1 MATKNGGT
9 IRFGIQFDVNK
20 SSLNQITKQLQA
32 IQTAATTNKDSG
44 LAKQF
49 DQAASAARKLEQI
62 INSSW
67 NHKLDQLNLNKF
79 NQSVKTSF
87 GSVQNLKNQ
96 LIASGASGQT
106 AFASLASSILNTNI
120 QLRESNKLLDSMAV
134 SMKNTIKWGITSSI
148 FNKITG
154 SIQQAYYYAKDLN
167 TSLTDIR
174 MVTGA
179 SADEMQRFAK
189 TANDVSKSLGRSTL
203 DYTKGAVEYYR
214 QGLTDEQVAKRTEVT
229 LKAQNITGAGKQMV
243 DYLTAVWNGFKIN
256 TENAEKAVDSLAKV
270 ADSSAS
276 NMAQLA
282 TAMSK
287 VAATANVVG
296 VDFDQLNAMIATVVA
311 TTRLAPESVGTAF
324 KTVFARINDIKTG
337 AEDAEIS
344 LGNYSGRM
352 QSLGISVL
360 DTAGRLRDTGDVI
373 TEVGQKWGTLTKQQQ
388 TYLAATMGGQRQ
400 ITQVMA
406 LFDNW
411 NQYVNLLN
419 TSLQAN
425 GTLNEKNNIYLESTA
440 AHLQQLSTQ
449 AQRTYDILIDTDA
462 INGLVDALNGVLGV
476 FNDFIEGLGGGA
488 NAFAYF
494 GSMVAGVFSK
504 QISQAILNAKQ
515 NFDNFKNAKNI
526 ESLKQEFS
534 NQILENRTANKTYET
549 TDHQAMVKAA
559 QAQAEIYQKTLVV
572 KKGLTQQSYNQ
583 LMALQQQIGKNT
595 AKIAL
600 INSYKDRVVQVLG
613 YEERSTENMQEAADA
628 HAKEAA
634 IYEQNISALNRLL
647 QSTQKN
653 KLSWQEVQEI
663 LRNNNQLLQTSDQE
677 VSNFI
682 EKWASG
688 KPSQAEIVQLL
699 QNQIN
704 KLQTQK
710 GYEQEIIELIK
721 LKEAYQRNDAEAIEK
736 QNQILKRQAQQRQN
750 IGKISID
757 TQKMVKGVFAVG
769 QAFTALTGAAETFG
783 RDGATAAQKANAAF
797 SGITGTISA
806 ALNMIPGI
814 GPAIG
819 MAFQGVAGLIKGFLG
834 ESFEQLFMSVEEKIA
849 KIQQKIQKA
858 NQVVQTKQQN
868 ISSLI
873 AIQQEYNKLSDLAG
887 EYGQNLNKM
896 SDEQISRYHEL
907 TNEFT
912 KYNDSVIVGY
922 DAQGQA
928 IIRNKQALQ
937 ETIDKLKEQQEAQAQ
952 AFLSDPNNSIKSYN
966 SSLVSAKSRQTNEDI
981 KLKTQAGTA
990 QDSLDLLLQQFAAV
1004 DEFGQSIGWGKNILS
1019 SLQLIKFNESGITK
1033 RGDSPI
1039 LDAYNDLQSYVSGS
1053 IDLTIDEIKAA
1064 LSIIQTAYNGIEE
1077 ENKELA
1083 DFLSQTSNYVD
1094 EIQNLQQE
1102 IDYNDAN
1109 LPQEMQFDT
1118 SFISTLIK
1126 WGKGYNREYKKLA
1139 EVNFLNKD
1147 IDVDSLIYDFISG
1160 FTYKQGLKEID
1171 IKNKQASSYD
1181 QVIDA
1186 ARNYAENLLTTITAS
1201 EKIIYDTLEQAK
1213 VQGKTSDTSP
1223 IIDRLTNS
1231 QAIIQN
1237 ILSQLKLEDFK
1248 DEGQLQGLA
1257 DYLAQILGLDTLIL
1271 KIGQNGIEID
1281 TIDIVPDQILTDA
1294 KTAIEEKIFSSGYN
1308 RKTIKIGENRQTGE
1322 DVFKNVEIIKDIFS
1336 PQGIQNIFSAQQL
1349 DNFETVLNSI
1359 WGGVENALKEIV
1371 EPTVE
1376 DYNRIVSEQL
1386 QIFRKNK
1393 EELDNLTN
1401 IDFDT
1406 AFTNFEKLVG
1416 NLKDKKALSD
1426 EEKEYLQLLEQ
1437 QDLYLKNLAETEGR
1451 GSQEYINY
1459 LKKRKSLGQQIYLQ
1473 EQQTIIDANRSLLES
1488 ETNEEERLRLENEI
1502 SEALYNQARAAQA
1515 VKIQEQAIAKAR
1527 SEAIKSSAQQKMET
1541 IPTAKSTLEKLQA
1554 GQNISESDATNLVYL
1569 QQYNQNLATIA
1580 QEQGIYSKAY
1590 QDELRKT
1597 IALHSNLVELGKEQL
1612 LIELEKEKIQANNAL
1627 TEANNKLESAKK
1639 SLEDFIAYGGHDSGQ
1654 VYQGLVDGVTDA
1666 KIELESAVTAV
1677 QTIDGQ
1683 ILLLNTDV
1691 RDTVELFEKV
1701 SNKLDKGLVIDP
1713 SSLYTTL
1720 ENTENLSDAQ
1730 TEYLNRLEEEDTKLK
1745 QLAITQGRSSREYI
1759 EYLKTRRGLAE
1770 EIYKQDLQAQK
1781 LEIQG
1786 NLASARTRLQ
1796 YDSSLTTEERKSLLA
1811 QIDQY
1816 LQDILNIDY
1825 EINSIEQALNKTYQ
1839 DRLVLFNELTNRK
1852 DLNENQ
1858 QAQLSQLLNELVQL
1872 YPELST
1878 AATILNDTWL
1888 VGTQAYNQALKQVE
1902 DTLEQLNYQQL
1913 QDKLNELSIHI
1924 DLENL
1929 EDCMD
1934 EIEEFL
1940 DVERQILIEVHTD
1953 AENEFDRLQAEM
1965 DRIYDASSKIGQ
1977 NFIVAAD
1984 DIRELNNVFPG
1995 ILSNMQDLHDGT
2007 VRLNQDAVQQAI
2019 AGASQVVAADAQS
2032 VNQQLQS
2039 QANLLHA
2046 KAVMYQNAGDIA
2058 NQLAQ
2063 GEIQYANLSASEQA
2077 TLMAA
2082 AGSAR
2087 VDAASQAAQGQEQNF
2102 SNVATESGNAAASMA
2117 QNFSGGANAMAS
2129 AIAQMTQHAINNL
2142 ASIASASSQV
2152 MSGSRSVSAGVDW
2165 GGVSAG
2171 YGGGVNRVNAGNV
2184 TTKNIT
2190 SSYTGSSGGAIQN
2203 TTNFLGTSLA
2213 DRISQKLGLT
2223 NNTQNDWAKL
2233 RDQFYDLAAIAEQGA
2248 TDIQGMMAQ
2257 NMLDLNSLANELGN
2271 AASGRPKSGS
2281 GGGGGGGGGKQPDV
2295 MQPSEQIIDRY
2306 HDIDMQLK
2314 MIAVDLE
2321 KLQEEQE
2328 RAFGKDLV
2336 KNLNKQLD
2344 ALEHQNAAYQT
2355 RLEITQKEAAEMRAL
2370 LAMQGTTFDEDGLIS
2385 NFANVMSSKLAG
2397 VNATIDY
2404 YNSLSAQE
2412 QEAYKETVE
2421 AAKEDYEHFKEQIE
2435 HYDELISETIPEF
2448 EKNIRD
2454 NLNKRIEIQVSK
2466 FKMSVEIEL
2475 DLAKAEKDWNKFRKK
2490 VINQIRQ
2497 DDILGN
2503 TKALFEDLATYY
2515 SDGGLNVIGALTN
2528 QLNGTLDQLHQIDTF
2543 GTSSVYGDNKSKAV
2557 EDLKTF
2563 LDELISNLED
2573 VEDLIDEI
2581 ENSIFDAI
2589 DKAQDAFDDQVD
2601 TFEHISDV
2609 LDHNVKLVKMLYGEQ
2624 AYDALGKYYQLQEAN
2639 NNQQLDFLRQQK
2651 QLWYDRMML
2660 EYQRMN
2666 ELEPDS
2672 DERKKVEKRF
2682 KQYKQHWMKST
2693 KELNSLLESS
2703 VQNIIDKYANAINN
2717 IFNNLN
2723 KRLTGGRGLEYIS
2736 EEWQLINKEA
2746 DMYLDRVNSMY
2757 EIEKLQNAFRD
2768 AINDN
2773 EGNIKAQQSLN
2784 DLMQEELKY
2793 LRDKDKL
2800 TQYDVDRANALLQIE
2815 IKRLALQNAQQ
2826 NKTKLRLRRDSQGN
2840 YSYQYTSDQGAIA
2853 KSQDQLAQAQN
2864 NLYNLTKN
2872 AYKSNLQSFYDIYEE
2887 WVNKVKEVQNRN
2899 DLDSEQKAARR
2910 AELTEH
2916 YGNIINGI
2924 LSQNEQLRQF
2934 LTQDTFNEL
2943 LRMYLNDIENFKFK
2957 SEEEKAIFQR
2967 LVGSIKNDS
2976 SIMSS
2981 ALVTDMGNATTAMAT
2996 NMNNATIA
3004 MALSSLEM
3012 RDKVKEYLD
3021 SLTEYQ
3027 KNTVMSNMV
3036 LYWNSGIQDM
3046 MDTIIGEGGFSIVV
3060 KSCFTELERAALQF
3074 EKSLR
3079 DLAAKAGVSLGDI
3092 DSLLKTD
3099 VGETK
3104 ALIKENETLIKKY
3117 GDEIST
3123 IGDLI
3128 EKVKGLTEK
3137 YGDAKQA
3144 AIDAATEAKK
3154 YWEAEQKAAQNA
3166 AEQVRKATQ
3175 AKSKYNESGYN
3186 GTVGATVQ
3194 APSSSPSN
3202 GGGGGSASSGGG
3214 SAAVAGAYSLGYTYN
3229 VYAVNKTGRVY
3240 SYNNLSKAQT
3250 DALST
3255 KGWNVGAG
3263 GIYVRRSDGSSRNFS
3278 PGQVYGFKT
3287 GGYTGDWSGTDG
3299 KLAMLHQ
3306 RELVLN
3312 AEDTQNILKAVDVTR
3327 MIDDMLSSI
3336 GTNVNMAN
3344 ILNNTNTSDGGLL
3357 DQNVHITA
3365 TFPNVTNHAQVEQA
3379 LETLVNR
3386 ASQYAFRNR

>member
-32 IQTAATTNKDSG
+32 IQTAATSNKDSG

-62 INSSW
+62 VNSSW

-96 LIASGASGQT
+96 LVASGASGQA
-106 AFASLASSILNTNI
+106 AFNTLAHSVLNTNV
-120 QLRESNKLLDSMAV
+120 QLRQSNTLLDSMAV
-134 SMKNTIKWGITSSI
+134 SMKNTIKWGITASI

-154 SIQQAYYYAKDLN
+154 SIQQAFYYAKDLN

-203 DYTKGAVEYYR
+203 DYTRNAVEYYR

-256 TENAEKAVDSLAKV
+256 TEGAEQAVDSLAKV

-276 NMAQLA
+276 NMSQLA

-296 VDFDQLNAMIATVVA
+296 VDFNQLNAMIATVVA

-360 DTAGRLRDTGDVI
+360 DTAGRLRNTGDVI
-373 TEVGQKWGTLTKQQQ
+373 TEVGQKWKTLTKEQQ

-411 NQYVNLLN
+411 EQYVKLLN

-425 GTLNEKNNIYLESTA
+425 GTLNQKNDIYLESMA
-440 AHLQQLSTQ
+440 AHMQQLSTE
-449 AQRTYDILIDTDA
+449 AERMYKALIDTDA
-462 INGLVDALNGVLGV
+462 INPLIDALKGALGL
-476 FNDFIEGLGGGA
+476 FNNFIEGIGGGT
-488 NAFAYF
+488 NAFINLGAIAANIFNKQIGAGINNVIQNIERLKSNLAQVQAQKEWSKQALTMASINHSTNKDNISQNALEKQAQITQRTLQIRKALTQEQYNQVQQAQRQIGLQQTQVDYIESYKQNLKEAGINQESTLGVVERQRDNLESVIALTKDVKIDLQEIALSSNDTNTLF
-494 GSMVAGVFSK
+494 NLWIENLDEINNRLREAGVSEENID
-504 QISQAILNAKQ
+504 QINEQVLDAIAN
-515 NFDNFKNAKNI
+515 
-526 ESLKQEFS
+526 QEFS
-534 NQILENRTANKTYET
+534 LTKINEILNNHGVNIKENEKAYNNLVEAARKMSMIQDGTLDKTKQQISLR
-549 TDHQAMVKAA
+549 Q
-559 QAQAEIYQKTLVV
+559 QLV
-572 KKGLTQQSYNQ
+572 KKIQDSAQRLKTIQGLVRGLTGGVQAAS
-583 LMALQQQIGKNT
+583 
-595 AKIAL
+595 AL
-600 INSYKDRVVQVLG
+600 IG
-613 YEERSTENMQEAADA
+613 GIST
-628 HAKEAA
+628 
-634 IYEQNISALNRLL
+634 
-647 QSTQKN
+647 
-653 KLSWQEVQEI
+653 
-663 LRNNNQLLQTSDQE
+663 
-677 VSNFI
+677 
-682 EKWASG
+682 G
-688 KPSQAEIVQLL
+688 
-699 QNQIN
+699 
-704 KLQTQK
+704 
-710 GYEQEIIELIK
+710 
-721 LKEAYQRNDAEAIEK
+721 
-736 QNQILKRQAQQRQN
+736 
-750 IGKISID
+750 ID
-757 TQKMVKGVFAVG
+757 KS
-769 QAFTALTGAAETFG
+769 
-783 RDGATAAQKANAAF
+783 ATASQRLNGIWQGLSGTVGGIANIF
-797 SGITGTISA
+797 LPGSGILVQGIFSLIQGG
-806 ALNMIPGI
+806 LNLLGVWDDIEF
-814 GPAIG
+814 AI
-819 MAFQGVAGLIKGFLG
+819 
-834 ESFEQLFMSVEEKIA
+834 MSSQEKIA
-849 KIQQKIQKA
+849 KVRQDLSDISNETNPHKR
-858 NQVVQTKQQN
+858 N
-868 ISSLI
+868 IASL
-873 AIQQEYNKLSDLAG
+873 EDNVEEFEELYNKRNRLT
-887 EYGQNLNKM
+887 
-896 SDEQISRYHEL
+896 DEQTERYHEL
-907 TNEFT
+907 INEFT
-912 KYNDSVIVGY
+912 QYNDAVIAGY
-922 DAQGQA
+922 DAQGNVIIDHQEALRETIQLQRDAARQA
-928 IIRNKQALQ
+928 AQRVFAESGGGKDYAARLDNTATAQASGFAQAEQNMLNLSATAPTKARQLKTLLDVQGESPFNLQAFLNDTAWESYYAKLEETNAFQTDYFKQLGFQNVESLKNAITDVVNEYQNIETDEQAEEIKNKLIAIWKAFAGAARLQEDEVTQNIIKQALVTLNTALLEGADQATEANAALDIAADELDRVSEGLELYYDNIFNLLKYGPDGASDAYQELQKSKYYDSSLIDNALMEYLKTFKAKAEGWGQDVLDQANRLSDNQGLQRAGEAFIKAMLSTLTVVSPNIDQAKKQLAQFDGNLNQYNEEVINVINQIIKDSYTDQELQKLTQTQVAALQELLQKIFNIDNLQINLDNIKDGQFVEQIKTEEQVLKEDLQNALIETFGDLTISPQNLGFSINLQGLDFNLDSLENADLELLKQHFSELDFSELIYRMAKEAEDPAEAFHAVFQKLKSDVQGLGEVTSDIGFSDLYDDGWEKLLKAVQSGDALSESQENILNILQQQDSVLKDQIRGSDEYNKRLKTQKTEAQQIYQKELERNKQILLRRKTVLQFMSLFGQEEKYASEILQIEQQLANIQYEEIRIERDQNSQLQQRKKIEEQILKLKQEQTDKDISAVKNTKDTVKHLKDSDEDITTQDYATMLFWENRNSDLAALAGADGAGRFSQ
-937 ETIDKLKEQQEAQAQ
+937 AYLDKLKQLSKGQDAILSDLYSDAVEQAQ
-952 AFLSDPNNSIKSYN
+952 QAVLLAQENLNQINKEIVSTTEYN
-966 SSLVSAKSRQTNEDI
+966 QAKSRQGAGQQLEGDLELIASYENQSELISKQTDA
-981 KLKTQAGTA
+981 TQ
-990 QDSLDLLLQQFAAV
+990 
-1004 DEFGQSIGWGKNILS
+1004 K
-1019 SLQLIKFNESGITK
+1019 
-1033 RGDSPI
+1033 
-1039 LDAYNDLQSYVSGS
+1039 
-1053 IDLTIDEIKAA
+1053 
-1064 LSIIQTAYNGIEE
+1064 
-1077 ENKELA
+1077 
-1083 DFLSQTSNYVD
+1083 
-1094 EIQNLQQE
+1094 
-1102 IDYNDAN
+1102 
-1109 LPQEMQFDT
+1109 
-1118 SFISTLIK
+1118 
-1126 WGKGYNREYKKLA
+1126 
-1139 EVNFLNKD
+1139 
-1147 IDVDSLIYDFISG
+1147 
-1160 FTYKQGLKEID
+1160 
-1171 IKNKQASSYD
+1171 
-1181 QVIDA
+1181 
-1186 ARNYAENLLTTITAS
+1186 
-1201 EKIIYDTLEQAK
+1201 LEQAQLELAEA
-1213 VQGKTSDTSP
+1213 QGLAAEAA
-1223 IIDRLTNS
+1223 RE
-1231 QAIIQN
+1231 QN
-1237 ILSQLKLEDFK
+1237 IPLSQLITTFESLSDKISSAGFMHPLEGDDLTQWETTLDKILQRYRELGQLTPELQSAISLLHLTELSGTKEYQAALREVQHTFHELRQEELLAQSEKAGENLANSIVQIDIESDFDKFK
-1248 DEGQLQGLA
+1248 DE
-1257 DYLAQILGLDTLIL
+1257 
-1271 KIGQNGIEID
+1271 
-1281 TIDIVPDQILTDA
+1281 V
-1294 KTAIEEKIFSSGYN
+1294 
-1308 RKTIKIGENRQTGE
+1308 
-1322 DVFKNVEIIKDIFS
+1322 
-1336 PQGIQNIFSAQQL
+1336 
-1349 DNFETVLNSI
+1349 
-1359 WGGVENALKEIV
+1359 
-1371 EPTVE
+1371 
-1376 DYNRIVSEQL
+1376 
-1386 QIFRKNK
+1386 
-1393 EELDNLTN
+1393 
-1401 IDFDT
+1401 
-1406 AFTNFEKLVG
+1406 
-1416 NLKDKKALSD
+1416 
-1426 EEKEYLQLLEQ
+1426 
-1437 QDLYLKNLAETEGR
+1437 
-1451 GSQEYINY
+1451 
-1459 LKKRKSLGQQIYLQ
+1459 
-1473 EQQTIIDANRSLLES
+1473 
-1488 ETNEEERLRLENEI
+1488 
-1502 SEALYNQARAAQA
+1502 
-1515 VKIQEQAIAKAR
+1515 
-1527 SEAIKSSAQQKMET
+1527 
-1541 IPTAKSTLEKLQA
+1541 
-1554 GQNISESDATNLVYL
+1554 
-1569 QQYNQNLATIA
+1569 
-1580 QEQGIYSKAY
+1580 
-1590 QDELRKT
+1590 
-1597 IALHSNLVELGKEQL
+1597 
-1612 LIELEKEKIQANNAL
+1612 
-1627 TEANNKLESAKK
+1627 
-1639 SLEDFIAYGGHDSGQ
+1639 
-1654 VYQGLVDGVTDA
+1654 
-1666 KIELESAVTAV
+1666 
-1677 QTIDGQ
+1677 
-1683 ILLLNTDV
+1683 
-1691 RDTVELFEKV
+1691 
-1701 SNKLDKGLVIDP
+1701 
-1713 SSLYTTL
+1713 
-1720 ENTENLSDAQ
+1720 
-1730 TEYLNRLEEEDTKLK
+1730 
-1745 QLAITQGRSSREYI
+1745 
-1759 EYLKTRRGLAE
+1759 
-1770 EIYKQDLQAQK
+1770 
-1781 LEIQG
+1781 
-1786 NLASARTRLQ
+1786 
-1796 YDSSLTTEERKSLLA
+1796 
-1811 QIDQY
+1811 
-1816 LQDILNIDY
+1816 
-1825 EINSIEQALNKTYQ
+1825 
-1839 DRLVLFNELTNRK
+1839 
-1852 DLNENQ
+1852 
-1858 QAQLSQLLNELVQL
+1858 
-1872 YPELST
+1872 
-1878 AATILNDTWL
+1878 
-1888 VGTQAYNQALKQVE
+1888 
-1902 DTLEQLNYQQL
+1902 
-1913 QDKLNELSIHI
+1913 
-1924 DLENL
+1924 
-1929 EDCMD
+1929 
-1934 EIEEFL
+1934 EEFL
-1940 DVERQILIEVHTD
+1940 NIERELIINVHSD
-1953 AENEFDRLQAEM
+1953 AEDIFENLQNQME
-1965 DRIYDASSKIGQ
+1965 RIYDASSKIGQ
-1977 NFIVAAD
+1977 NFVVAAD
-1984 DIRELNNVFPG
+1984 DIRQLNEVFPG
-1995 ILSNMQDLHDGT
+1995 IIEGMEDLGDGT
-2007 VRLNQDAVQQAI
+2007 ARLNQEVVQQAL
-2019 AGASQVVAADAQS
+2019 AGIKQVVQADAQS
-2032 VNQQLQS
+2032 VNAQLES
-2039 QANLLHA
+2039 QAALLDAKAEMYGQAAEAAGRLAQAQTTGAQMSAQDQDAVYEALMHA
-2046 KAVMYQNAGDIA
+2046 KADKAADSATSQVDSAYEA
-2058 NQLAQ
+2058 AQ
-2063 GEIQYANLSASEQA
+2063 QTAEAAQQSASEQA
-2077 TLMAA
+2077 RISDQLGTVVSQNIASAAQSSLTSMSDAAQNITTNFSQEANASNQLGAVMAA
-2082 AGSAR
+2082 NMASSAQ
-2087 VDAASQAAQGQEQNF
+2087 SQAAAISALAQSAIQSFN
-2102 SNVATESGNAAASMA
+2102 AIAAANRGAANGQVVRGSV
-2117 QNFSGGANAMAS
+2117 GGAPYVYS
-2129 AIAQMTQHAINNL
+2129 Y
-2142 ASIASASSQV
+2142 
-2152 MSGSRSVSAGVDW
+2152 GGAGG
-2165 GGVSAG
+2165 GGVSQ
-2171 YGGGVNRVNAGNV
+2171 GVSRRSISSTYSGSQGNIGATNISQNA
-2184 TTKNIT
+2184 KAIT
-2190 SSYTGSSGGAIQN
+2190 STYGANSAAIAGAN
-2203 TTNFLGTSLA
+2203 
-2213 DRISQKLGLT
+2213 SQLSMLGLT
-2223 NNTQNDWAKL
+2223 GQIGADGKYYSSHQEAVKSAIEGSGKTYAE
-2233 RDQFYDLAAIAEQGA
+2233 IAEMFTQLKTAAQAGA
-2248 TDIQGMMAQ
+2248 NSIRGMIQE
-2257 NMLDLNSLANELGN
+2257 NSLDLSGLEKELGS
-2271 AASGRPKSGS
+2271 AAGGRPKSSKG

-2295 MQPSEQIIDRY
+2295 MQPSEQIVDRY

-2314 MIAVDLE
+2314 MIAVDLD

-2943 LRMYLNDIENFKFK
+2943 LRMYLNDIENFRFK

-2967 LVGSIKNDS
+2967 LVESIKNDS

-3036 LYWNSGIQDM
+3036 LYWNSGIQSM

-3154 YWEAEQKAAQNA
+3154 YWEAEQKAAQDA

-3214 SAAVAGAYSLGYTYN
+3214 SAAVAGAASIGYTYYIRGWN
-3229 VYAVNKTGRVY
+3229 ASGVYKRQGPLTKGA
-3240 SYNNLSKAQT
+3240 T
-3250 DALST
+3250 DAFPT
-3255 KGWNVGAG
+3255 VGWKPNIEVT
-3263 GIYVRRSDGSSRNFS
+3263 RSDGQRRYFG

-3299 KLAMLHQ
+3299 RLAMLHQ
-3306 RELVLN
+3306 KELILN

-3344 ILNNTNTSDGGLL
+3344 ILSNTNTSDGGLL